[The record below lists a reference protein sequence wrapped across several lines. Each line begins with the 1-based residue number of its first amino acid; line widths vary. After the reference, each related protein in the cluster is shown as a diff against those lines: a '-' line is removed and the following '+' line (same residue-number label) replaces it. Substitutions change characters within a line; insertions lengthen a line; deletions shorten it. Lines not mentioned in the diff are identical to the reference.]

1 MLSIGYANNRKELRR
16 RATMNGFGQLV
27 QEWQV
32 FYATIATAS
41 ATLVGLLFV
50 AMSLNLGMFA
60 GTENIGLKKLAGQ
73 TLTNYLYIIVFA
85 LIFLIPRQGPIGL
98 GVPLMCNGFA
108 GLIRTVSH
116 LRTLLSNIPQGI
128 SRKHTFVR
136 AAMALVAFLVL
147 IIVSFLVMVRANADS
162 LYWLVAP
169 MILLLISASLNTWSL
184 LIRAHETSVRTR
196 HPKQ

>member
-1 MLSIGYANNRKELRR
+1 
-16 RATMNGFGQLV
+16 MNGFGQLV

-50 AMSLNLGMFA
+50 AMSLNLGMFG

-108 GLIRTVSH
+108 GLIKTVSH
-116 LRTLLSNIPQGI
+116 LRALLSNIPQGI
-128 SRKHTFVR
+128 SRKDTFAQV
-136 AAMALVAFLVL
+136 AMALVAFLVL
-147 IIVSFLVMVRANADS
+147 IIVSFLVVVRTNADS
-162 LYWLVAP
+162 LNWLVAP
-169 MILLLISASLNTWSL
+169 MILLLMSASLNTWFL
-184 LIRAHETSVRTR
+184 LIRAHETSVKTR

>member
-1 MLSIGYANNRKELRR
+1 
-16 RATMNGFGQLV
+16 MNGFGQLV

>member
-1 MLSIGYANNRKELRR
+1 MLSIGHANNHKELRR
-16 RATMNGFGQLV
+16 RPTMNGFGQLI

-32 FYATIATAS
+32 FYATIATSA

-98 GVPLMCNGFA
+98 GVPLMCNGLA

-128 SRKHTFVR
+128 SRKDTFGR
-136 AAMALVAFLVL
+136 AAMSLVAFLVL
-147 IIVSFLVMVRANADS
+147 IIVSFLVMVRANGDS
-162 LYWLVAP
+162 LNWLVAP

-184 LIRAHETSVRTR
+184 LIRAHETSVKTR
-196 HPKQ
+196 HPK

>member
-1 MLSIGYANNRKELRR
+1 
-16 RATMNGFGQLV
+16 MNGFAQLV

-32 FYATIATAS
+32 FYATIATSA

-60 GTENIGLKKLAGQ
+60 DTENLGLKKLAGQ

-98 GVPLMCNGFA
+98 GVPLICNGFA

-128 SRKHTFVR
+128 SKKDTFIR

-147 IIVSFLVMVRANADS
+147 IIVSFLVMVRANAGS
-162 LYWLVAP
+162 LNWLVAP

-184 LIRAHETSVRTR
+184 LVRAHEPSVKTQ
-196 HPKQ
+196 HPNQ